1 MRPPEHVPS
10 TIGITRNMKTQTKSF
25 QLLFIMFAAFNLYA
39 QNQEQST
46 LEKIRQQQAVAG
58 GVFQGNVTDEKSGE
72 DLIGASVSIVN
83 TKLGASTDIDGKFLI
98 KKVPA
103 GVYDVRVSFL
113 GYESKLISGVDIK
126 IGEPAT
132 LNISLQEDQGIQQQ
146 EVVISASAIKS
157 GEGAILAERKKA
169 VSIGDGISSE
179 QMKKAPDATSGD
191 ALKRVPGVTIV
202 DNKFVFVRGTSERYS
217 NTTLNGTTV
226 SGTEPDK
233 KSFSFDMFPS
243 NLLENIVIAKTFTPD
258 IPGDFSGGNVQLS
271 TIEFPEMLNIKA
283 SVSAGFNTET
293 TFQPF
298 STYRG
303 GATDFLGI
311 DDGTRSLPGGLPI
324 DFTKTTLSIAE
335 TQQYAGLFK
344 NNWASKKKNAP
355 LNGSMELS
363 AGNVFSVSEDG
374 QIGFIGALTYKN
386 GYTRSFI
393 DRNDYQANGPKFEY
407 KGIRSAF
414 SVLWGGLM
422 NVTYK
427 IDPFNKVSSKNVFNK
442 SADDEVVTLAGVD
455 YDGPN
460 NKRTSA
466 FRFNERSVFSS
477 QLIGEHV
484 FVDAIGTQLQWR
496 MSNSESRREEP
507 DYRRVTYFQD
517 ATDPSQPYRALIDFQ
532 AQTRSGGRFY
542 SSMKDI
548 VRNYAFDITVPFDQI
563 KLKTGMLFEDKDRSF
578 QSRLIA
584 FTAPFGMFNYS
595 ILEYGIDSLF
605 SVDNVRQDG
614 FRLSEYSNGS
624 NNYTAGSIVT
634 ASYAMIDLPFE
645 VFKQNFRFTGGA
657 RYENYGQTIQSL
669 GLDGSPL
676 KESPRNVD
684 ILPSINLTYLL
695 NENTNI
701 RMAYSQTVN
710 RPELRELAP
719 FAYYDF
725 NTQTSIYGNPKLRR
739 ALIKN
744 YDLRFEVFPNPGEIV
759 SVSFFYKNMADA
771 IEQVVVPGSA
781 LGADRTY
788 DNASSAENSGY
799 EIEFRTSMG
808 HLINALSSFALTGN
822 YTQVKSRV
830 NVLTGIGIQKRD
842 RPLQGQSPY
851 MMNIGILHVLSEYGV
866 SSSLMFN
873 KFGERISEVATLYDE
888 DVREMPRNV
897 LDFTVAKSITS
908 TLESKFSIRDIFS
921 EAQIFM
927 QGEKIAR
934 KNTIGTTYSLGFSYK
949 Y

>member
-1 MRPPEHVPS
+1 MNNRISIIAIIAALISSV
-10 TIGITRNMKTQTKSF
+10 T
-25 QLLFIMFAAFNLYA
+25 LFA
-39 QNQEQST
+39 QDQEQST

-58 GVFQGNVTDEKSGE
+58 GSLIGKISDEKTGD
-72 DLIGASVSIVN
+72 DLIGANVFIVN
-83 TKLGASTDIDGKFLI
+83 TKLGASTDIDGKFQI
-98 KKVPA
+98 KKVPE
-103 GVYDVRVSFL
+103 GPYDVRISFL
-113 GYESKLISGVDIK
+113 GYETKLVSGVVVAV
-126 IGEPAT
+126 GEQT
-132 LNISLQEDQGIQQQ
+132 VLNISLNEDQGIQQQ
-146 EVVISASAIKS
+146 EVVVSASAIKS

-169 VSIGDGISSE
+169 ASIGDGISSE
-179 QMKKAPDATSGD
+179 QMKKAPDATSSD

-243 NLLENIVIAKTFTPD
+243 NLLENIMIAKTFTPD
-258 IPGDFSGGNVQLS
+258 VPGDFSGGNVQLS

-283 SVSAGFNTET
+283 TVSGGYNTET
-293 TFQPF
+293 TFKPF
-298 STYRG
+298 TTYAG
-303 GATDFLGI
+303 GATDYLGI
-311 DDGTRSLPGGLPI
+311 DDGTRDMPGGLPA
-324 DFTKTTLSIAE
+324 DFTKTNLSVAE
-335 TQQYAGLFK
+335 TKSYAGLFK
-344 NNWASKKKNAP
+344 NNWSPKQRNAP
-355 LNGSMELS
+355 MNGSMELS
-363 AGNVFSVSEDG
+363 IGNVFNVTDES

-386 GYTRSFI
+386 SYTYSVI

-407 KGIRSAF
+407 KGSRSAY

-427 IDPFNKVSSKNVFNK
+427 FDPFHKISSKNVFNK
-442 SADDEVVTLAGVD
+442 SADDEVVALIGVD

-460 NKRTSA
+460 NKQTNA

-477 QLIGEHV
+477 QIIGEHV
-484 FVDAIGTQLQWR
+484 FIDLNGSQVQWR

-507 DYRRVTYFQD
+507 DYRRVTYYQD
-517 ATDPSQPYRALIDFQ
+517 ATDPSQPYRALIDYQ

-542 SSMKDI
+542 SNLKDI
-548 VRNYAFDITVPFDQI
+548 VRNYAFDLTVPVDQMKV
-563 KLKTGMLFEDKDRSF
+563 KLGALYEDKDRSF
-578 QSRLIA
+578 NSRLIA
-584 FTAPFGMFNYS
+584 FTAPFGMFDYS

-605 SVDNVRQDG
+605 SANNVKQDG

-624 NNYTAGSIVT
+624 NNYTAGNIATST
-634 ASYAMIDLPFE
+634 YAMVDVPFSVLE
-645 VFKQNFRFTGGA
+645 QNFRFIGGA

-669 GLDGSPL
+669 GLDGTPL
-676 KESPRNVD
+676 KENPANVD
-684 ILPSINLTYLL
+684 ILPSLNLTYLL

-701 RMAYSQTVN
+701 RVAFSQTVN

-725 NTQTSIYGNPKLRR
+725 NTQTSIYGNPKLKR

-744 YDLRFEVFPNPGEIV
+744 YDIRVEVFPYPGEII
-759 SVSFFYKNMADA
+759 SFSFFSKNMADA

-788 DNASSAENSGY
+788 DNASSAVNSGY
-799 EIEFRTSMG
+799 ELEFRTSMG
-808 HLINALSSFALTGN
+808 HLTDYLSSFALTGN
-822 YTQVKSRV
+822 YTQVRSKV
-830 NVLTGIGIQKRD
+830 NVLSGVGIQKRD

-851 MMNIGILHVLSEYGV
+851 MINLGIMYALPEFGIN
-866 SSSLMFN
+866 SSLMFN

-888 DVREMPRNV
+888 DVRELPRNV
-897 LDFTVAKSITS
+897 LDFTLTKTITNA
-908 TLESKFSIRDIFS
+908 LESKFSVRDIFS
-921 EAQIFM
+921 EAQVFM
-927 QGEKIAR
+927 QGDKVSR
-934 KNTIGTTYSLGFSYK
+934 KNTMGTTYSLGFSYK